1 MILIA
6 EPNGLIRCVY
16 DEAIDVGQ
24 LGSPAIERASHVE
37 PNDDGTWT
45 ADLTPVNGPL
55 LTGFEKR
62 SEALAAELEWLEA
75 NWLNG

>member
-16 DEAIDVGQ
+16 DEAIDVTQ
-24 LGSPAIERASHVE
+24 LGPASIERASHVE

-45 ADLTPVNGPL
+45 VDLTPVNGL
-55 LTGFEKR
+55 MLAGFNCR
-62 SEALAAELEWLEA
+62 SEALAAEIEWLEI